1 MATYALASLLVVSL
15 VKAFLVRV
23 HNVSSGSMQ
32 NTLGVTDRVLSSWL
46 PHGSRRPASP
56 AITGFPAHGD
66 TWDSTVRS
74 PDPSPLKQAART
86 FGDIT
91 GIGISNSNYTVKRV
105 IGLAG
110 DTVACCDTGGRVLV
124 NNQPLTE
131 PYLFEDIPFRAG
143 SVDCATDP
151 RSTRCSPHHG
161 AGRQPVGDGRPS
173 IGVGGLRVGCRSAL
187 ATADCAKFVRL
198 DQVTG
203 KVIAKAWPPG
213 PVGWSIPHHNAAAVG
228 LDGCRAAVVNQ
239 SSVMRWRRVWVW
251 PSSRRAS
258 SKTFAVSMHTIEVHS
273 SSPKSAMAAALSAHG
288 FHTTVLA
295 EPILLTSSE
304 RPNIDRSAP
313 ASPCACRSGRSR
325 R

>member
-1 MATYALASLLVVSL
+1 MTALPSTGDAPEPRVPDRARRRPERPLWLVMATYALASLLVVSL
-15 VKAFLVRV
+15 VQAFLVRV

-32 NTLGVTDRVLSSWL
+32 NTLGVTDRVLSSRL
-46 PHGSRRPASP
+46 PYGGGGPARGD
-56 AITGFPAHGD
+56 IIIFAHGD

-131 PYLFEDIPFRAG
+131 PSLFEDIPFRAG
-143 SVDCATDP
+143 SFDCATDP
-151 RSTRCSPHHG
+151 RSSRCFGPITV
-161 AGRQPVGDGRPS
+161 PVGNLLVMGDHRSVSGDS
-173 IGVGGLRVGCRSAL
+173 VAGCRSAL

-203 KVIAKAWPPG
+203 KVIAKVWPPG
-213 PVGWSIPHHNAAAVG
+213 PVG
-228 LDGCRAAVVNQ
+228 
-239 SSVMRWRRVWVW
+239 
-251 PSSRRAS
+251 
-258 SKTFAVSMHTIEVHS
+258 
-273 SSPKSAMAAALSAHG
+273 
-288 FHTTVLA
+288 
-295 EPILLTSSE
+295 
-304 RPNIDRSAP
+304 
-313 ASPCACRSGRSR
+313 
-325 R
+325 